1 MKAREGKGHLTT
13 DLLLCFPSRAHLTLL
28 PKAICSPSTPSEPFT
43 RKSSA
48 SPLSWPKTKPNSSA
62 DISEPNS
69 PKVTC
74 AGKIKVRTKATSCKN
89 WQSVMEEIERLHNN
103 RKHKKRHAWTKHFG
117 FKKMSLQFLT
127 CLRGISFRCFHSFPT
142 PEITYHDDED
152 EDDDIEQLNNYPSDK
167 QASIDVFSKWFMIL
181 QENNLSKEFIMKT
194 EDINSRGKVIR
205 PYCDQGLDDN
215 APCVPPP
222 NALLLMRCRSA
233 PARNFL
239 VILQRKLGLFEE
251 SKIRFQEAEV
261 GRDDH

>member
-1 MKAREGKGHLTT
+1 MKAREGKGHITA

-74 AGKIKVRTKATSCKN
+74 LCRRSKLGQRQLLARTGN
-89 WQSVMEEIERLHNN
+89 L
-103 RKHKKRHAWTKHFG
+103 
-117 FKKMSLQFLT
+117 
-127 CLRGISFRCFHSFPT
+127 FRCFCSFPT

-167 QASIDVFSKWFMIL
+167 QASRDVFSKWFMIL

-205 PYCDQGLDDN
+205 PYCDQGLDDD

-239 VILQRKLGLFEE
+239 VILQNKLGLFEE